1 MSTLGFLLSLNKK
14 KYNKNPKNFLKTAE
28 MGFPIIFLKHVVPSL
43 NRTTT
48 TTTITNNNNSN
59 NNIFILCVLSA
70 LL

>member
-14 KYNKNPKNFLKTAE
+14 KITKNPKNFFKTAE

-48 TTTITNNNNSN
+48 TTTTNNNNN
-59 NNIFILCVLSA
+59 NNNDNDDNNKN
-70 LL
+70 